1 MSADRLDLLDYY
13 TLLGVAEDANA
24 HQIKLAF
31 RTFARK
37 YHPDRH
43 AAGPPERIAR
53 ATQIYQRGS
62 EAMQVLTDPTL
73 RRGYDA
79 AHARGALRLT
89 PEERDRIK
97 RGRG

>member
-1 MSADRLDLLDYY
+1 MAPDRLDLLDYY
-13 TLLGVAEDANA
+13 TLLGVPEDANA

-43 AAGPPERIAR
+43 AGGSPAKVAR

-62 EAMQVLTDPTL
+62 EAMQVLTDPAL
-73 RRGYDA
+73 RRAYDA
-79 AHARGALRLT
+79 ALAEGELRLP
-89 PEERDRIK
+89 PETRDRVK
-97 RGRG
+97 RGRA